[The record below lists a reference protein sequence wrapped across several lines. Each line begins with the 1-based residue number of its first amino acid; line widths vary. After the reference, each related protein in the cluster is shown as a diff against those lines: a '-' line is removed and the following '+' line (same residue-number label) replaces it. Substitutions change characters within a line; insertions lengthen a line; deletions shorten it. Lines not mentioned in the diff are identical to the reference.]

1 MAIENPALQ
10 MLGIKKLKLPS
21 RNWLIFWT
29 VVAAVG
35 GGIVYD
41 KRQQSVL
48 RAQYMEKA
56 KHFGEQPFLPNQL
69 PRKLR
74 IYVAPPPN
82 DFLSEGLKYLRRFC
96 KPILN
101 SAAIDFDIYTAER
114 QGDIRHAV
122 SEEIRQIRRNRLQT
136 AAKEEP
142 EPKVEPV
149 DPEATKPLKE
159 LFRPADILGI
169 FQCTQ
174 QQPLSYEDAG
184 LSPEDAGGIIT
195 IGRGAFK
202 EYINGVHEG
211 LLGPLEKPEKKEEP
225 KDSEEQNDEKKPGP
239 VARPYIDPADYPAAS
254 LAPELDFNNLR
265 DENGVP
271 YFFTQPI
278 LALQNYNV
286 AGFTKQP
293 ERIYRFYNKRYQL
306 IEYNERLWG
315 LITKNS
321 RPFTPQDMKLLESEE
336 NDWPRRFVKESREK
350 GSEWTR
356 DFVADPRVLQ
366 LLRVYEKNENS
377 TE

>member
-21 RNWLIFWT
+21 RNWMIFWT

-122 SEEIRQIRRNRLQT
+122 SEEIRQIRRSRLQ
-136 AAKEEP
+136 ASAREEP
-142 EPKVEPV
+142 EVKAEPV

-159 LFRPADILGI
+159 LFRPADVLGI
-169 FQCTQ
+169 FTCTQ
-174 QQPLSYEDAG
+174 QQPLNYEDAG

-225 KDSEEQNDEKKPGP
+225 VDSQELKDEKRPQP
-239 VARPYIDPADYPAAS
+239 VARPYIDPADYPSAS

-321 RPFTPQDMKLLESEE
+321 RPFTPQDMKLLECEE
-336 NDWPRRFVKESREK
+336 NDWPRRFVKESQEK

-356 DFVADPRVLQ
+356 EFVGDPRVLQ
-366 LLRVYEKNENS
+366 LLKVYEKVENAG
-377 TE
+377 E

>member
-21 RNWLIFWT
+21 RNWMIFWT

-122 SEEIRQIRRNRLQT
+122 SEEIRQIRRSRLQT
-136 AAKEEP
+136 SAREEP
-142 EPKVEPV
+142 EAKIEPV

-169 FQCTQ
+169 FKCTQ
-174 QQPLSYEDAG
+174 QQPLNYEDAG

-225 KDSEEQNDEKKPGP
+225 VDSEEQKDEKKPEP
-239 VARPYIDPADYPAAS
+239 VARPYIDPADYPSAP

-321 RPFTPQDMKLLESEE
+321 RPFTPEDMKLLESEE

-356 DFVADPRVLQ
+356 EFVADPRVLQ
-366 LLRVYEKNENS
+366 LLKVYEKVENS
-377 TE
+377 GE

>member
-21 RNWLIFWT
+21 RNWMIFWT

-56 KHFGEQPFLPNQL
+56 KHFGQQPFLPNQL

-122 SEEIRQIRRNRLQT
+122 SEEIRQIRRSRLCR

-142 EPKVEPV
+142 EPKAEPV

-159 LFRPADILGI
+159 LFRPADVLGI
-169 FQCTQ
+169 FKCTP

-184 LSPEDAGGIIT
+184 RSPEDAGGVIT

-211 LLGPLEKPEKKEEP
+211 LLGPLEKPEKKEESA
-225 KDSEEQNDEKKPGP
+225 DSEEQQDEKMPEP
-239 VARPYIDPADYPAAS
+239 VAQPYIAPADYPSAP

-293 ERIYRFYNKRYQL
+293 ERIYRFYHKRYQL

-321 RPFTPQDMKLLESEE
+321 RPFTPEDMKLLESEE

-366 LLRVYEKNENS
+366 LLRVYDKIES
-377 TE
+377 TRE